1 MSNAIATTTATT
13 FATTFATAAEAK
25 EFLVD
30 LGTKLTDPRL
40 AALLK
45 QRDEND
51 SNGLSAAFAEA
62 GTLFGGMVAEL
73 AS

>member
-13 FATTFATAAEAK
+13 FATAAQAK
-25 EFLVD
+25 EFLAD
-30 LGTKLTDPRL
+30 LGTKLSDPRL

-62 GTLFGGMVAEL
+62 GTLFGGLVAEL